1 MKSNAPDSRQRQ
13 VLDHLRSGI
22 WKLRDRLP
30 VPVGDRML
38 DRLLE
43 FNWIEKRGDAACAE
57 IRITADGLIALKSPS

>member
-1 MKSNAPDSRQRQ
+1 MKPNATDSRQRQ

-43 FNWIEKRGDAACAE
+43 FHWIEKRGDAACAE